1 VHLNPK
7 FLTQVVSS
15 AQTYVI
21 SDSSVISGPRDK
33 NQLRRTFTTM
43 TSIAAD
49 VAVAKNA
56 YYAV

>member
-7 FLTQVVSS
+7 ILTQVVSS

-43 TSIAAD
+43 TSIATD

-56 YYAV
+56 